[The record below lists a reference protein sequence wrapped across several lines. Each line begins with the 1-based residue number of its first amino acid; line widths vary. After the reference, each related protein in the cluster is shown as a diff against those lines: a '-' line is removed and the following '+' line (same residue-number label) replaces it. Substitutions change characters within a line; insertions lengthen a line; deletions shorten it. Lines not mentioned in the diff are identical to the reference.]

1 MHTSPLS
8 PRRAAAR
15 RTSSPLSSA
24 IAFDT
29 PPDAMDTLT
38 SKLRHTTILSSPKRT
53 SNSLR
58 RSVLLQVASKA
69 PGSPRKGTP
78 RPGEAPDRTT
88 ASMPHFLKLLDEGDQ
103 RGPEVGGSRSTA
115 RGRITRLPQPRFPRS
130 RATTLLDDPMDAEP
144 TIEYTRAR
152 SPGIV
157 EAPALP
163 VFTPAASIARM
174 TSQSPPSSIFRRAGE
189 SDHSTKYVML
199 NRSPTKRARQD
210 DSEKDSNLIPP
221 AKRLKEGPRPEE
233 QSEDMS

>member
-69 PGSPRKGTP
+69 PGSPRKGTLVWERHP
-78 RPGEAPDRTT
+78 TELRLRCHISSSSWMKETNAG
-88 ASMPHFLKLLDEGDQ
+88 LK
-103 RGPEVGGSRSTA
+103 
-115 RGRITRLPQPRFPRS
+115 
-130 RATTLLDDPMDAEP
+130 ATTLLDDPMDAEP

-152 SPGIV
+152 SPGSV

-163 VFTPAASIARM
+163 VVTPAASIFRM

-189 SDHSTKYVML
+189 SDHSTKHVML